1 MPYTLRRATGEDL
14 NTIAHIYNDAN
25 QCFDTYPTNA
35 ETFQPLYDNDV
46 IYIAQVAHHDVAF
59 FSYND
64 TQPIVVLT
72 SLYVRYD
79 YQHSGLGT
87 QLLDAMRVKLAN
99 TSTITLK
106 VLKDAPQAIAF
117 YHHYGFKPLETH
129 HDRIKVS
136 ILKRIRPSDHSEI
149 LVFECPS
156 NKC

>member
-1 MPYTLRRATGEDL
+1 MPYTLRHATFESL

-25 QCFDTYPTNA
+25 QCFDTYPANA

-87 QLLDAMRVKLAN
+87 QLLDAMCAKLESN
-99 TSTITLK
+99 RTITLK
-106 VLKDAPQAIAF
+106 VLKTAPQAIAF
-117 YHHYGFKPLETH
+117 YHHYGFKPLEMCNDIT
-129 HDRIKVS
+129 KMA
-136 ILKRIRPSDHSEI
+136 ILKRVCPSDHSEI
-149 LVFECPS
+149 LVFEMS
-156 NKC
+156 NNKQ